1 MNSGLAVTLLILSLA
16 VAIGI
21 VAALRQPIA
30 RLFGRVP
37 KTVWVILL
45 PLVIIFMI
53 YLVNFL
59 VRDFK
64 GGIPGST
71 GTEAPEPTQSGTEDI
86 EVAAD
91 TVLLQGGAVFIKGKQ
106 AGTGE
111 LDKYLDYYVDNNIPV
126 KIVDDYA
133 TAAVF
138 HEVEDIC
145 ESKGVNYSVT
155 MIE

>member
-21 VAALRQPIA
+21 IAALRQPIA

-37 KTVWVILL
+37 KTVWVIML

-59 VRDFK
+59 VRDFR
-64 GGIPGST
+64 GGIPGNDGS
-71 GTEAPEPTQSGTEDI
+71 EAPEPTHSGIEETMQDEDTI
-86 EVAAD
+86 
-91 TVLLQGGAVFIKGKQ
+91 LLQGGALFIGGKQ

-111 LDKYLDYYVDNNIPV
+111 LDKYLDYYVDNRVPV
-126 KIVDDYA
+126 RIVDDYA
-133 TAAVF
+133 TAAIF

-145 ESKGVNYSVT
+145 ENKGVNYSVT
-155 MIE
+155 TIV